1 MGAPV
6 PRTAAMGGK
15 QTVVVLQLKAHGKGQ
30 LQKTAGIG
38 LGLHL
43 VVQPGQ
49 KGLEL
54 QPEMAWTPVRLYRK
68 QTERLGA
75 RAMSTEAKNYKLQ
88 IKWAK

>member
-54 QPEMAWTPVRLYRK
+54 QPRK
-68 QTERLGA
+68 GSEGIGTRFKVLQSLLGQGPKA
-75 RAMSTEAKNYKLQ
+75 SGLSLQ
-88 IKWAK
+88 G